1 MPYEVILFPMLFVIG
16 QVCTTLTS
24 ITTRDILETNADTVY
39 HGLTQ
44 TEEEVK
50 AHILKVFFGRLQEKT
65 WTNKERAM
73 FLKELK
79 AHM

>member
-1 MPYEVILFPMLFVIG
+1 MLFVIG

-24 ITTRDILETNADTVY
+24 VTTRDILETNADTVY

>member
-1 MPYEVILFPMLFVIG
+1 MLFVIG
-16 QVCTTLTS
+16 QVSTTLTS
-24 ITTRDILETNADTVY
+24 ITTRDILEKNTGTVY
-39 HGLTQ
+39 HGLTK

-65 WTNKERAM
+65 WTDKERAM

-79 AHM
+79 AYT